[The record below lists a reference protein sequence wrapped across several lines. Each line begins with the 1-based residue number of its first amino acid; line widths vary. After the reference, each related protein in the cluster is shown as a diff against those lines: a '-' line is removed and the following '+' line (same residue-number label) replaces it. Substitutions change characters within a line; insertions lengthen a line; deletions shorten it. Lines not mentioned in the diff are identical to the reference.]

1 MCELATF
8 SKYLSLRY
16 PKAEVSCKAEMI
28 RTLHVKQ
35 SKPVNPKK
43 LKNPISLSRRSIV
56 FLNLVTKSTLLSAI
70 YVVIFGLSTR
80 TTITK
85 FITTSIR
92 ATLSAQV
99 KNTRKKA
106 QTFNESD
113 KMQFS
118 KYRRYSVLELACE
131 GCWLCIL
138 VVEEIAVLG
147 KIFFK
152 IRPSL

>member
-1 MCELATF
+1 MCELATCR
-8 SKYLSLRY
+8 KYLSLRY

-28 RTLHVKQ
+28 RTLHAKQ
-35 SKPVNPKK
+35 SKPVNAKK

-70 YVVIFGLSTR
+70 YVVICGLSTR
-80 TTITK
+80 TSITK

-113 KMQFS
+113 KN
-118 KYRRYSVLELACE
+118 
-131 GCWLCIL
+131 
-138 VVEEIAVLG
+138 AV
-147 KIFFK
+147 F
-152 IRPSL
+152 